1 MKKNLLLVLLCTLVF
16 LNGICSR
23 AFGEDIMY
31 GKQVEKLQNWLLINR
46 DQATGLP
53 HSHVGDERFQ
63 DWALT
68 YDSAITICA
77 YIANGKIEEAKRIA
91 DFYIHTPSIWR
102 LGGIIEAVNPN
113 NPVLGEDW
121 SVRTGSNLWMGIA
134 GFHLYKATRE
144 FKYLELAKKLADFSI
159 SLQNKD
165 RKDFNYGGIRL
176 GPLGGPNVAN
186 DQHINYDINQPA
198 FYDVYATE
206 HNIDAYSLFNLLYHK
221 TKELK
226 YRNARDKVLT
236 WFKKVAYNRKELRFN
251 RGYKEGKIDTAIASD
266 IHSWAISA
274 LGSKVLNTFEPSFA
288 KKIIQFIENNCL
300 SETWFTKPDGSRVNI
315 KGVDFIDR
323 KTASRLGREPL
334 VSPEWTFQL
343 INAYRSLELD
353 FTKRRDNKSAAMY
366 REKRREL
373 IKNMLDLAIENDNTL
388 AYPYATEANVII
400 GHEYETPQNNNLS
413 TIGVAYA
420 ILALV
425 SYDPLTG

>member
-16 LNGICSR
+16 LNSICSR

-31 GKQVEKLQNWLLINR
+31 GEQVEKLQNWLLINR

-68 YDSAITICA
+68 YDSAVTICA

-134 GFHLYKATRE
+134 GFRLYKATRE
-144 FKYLELAKKLADFSI
+144 LKYLELAKKLADFSI

-206 HNIDAYSLFNLLYHK
+206 HNIDAYSLFNLLYHE

-236 WFKKVAYNRKELRFN
+236 WFKKVAYNRKEHRFN
-251 RGYKEGKIDTAIASD
+251 RGYTEGKIDTAIAAD

-300 SETWFTKPDGSRVNI
+300 SEAWFTKPDGSRVNI

-343 INAYRSLELD
+343 VNAYRSLELD
-353 FTKRRDNKSAAMY
+353 FTKRRDNKSTAMY
-366 REKRREL
+366 REKRQEL

-388 AYPYATEANVII
+388 AYPYATQANVII
-400 GHEYETPQNNNLS
+400 GHEYKTPQNNNLS